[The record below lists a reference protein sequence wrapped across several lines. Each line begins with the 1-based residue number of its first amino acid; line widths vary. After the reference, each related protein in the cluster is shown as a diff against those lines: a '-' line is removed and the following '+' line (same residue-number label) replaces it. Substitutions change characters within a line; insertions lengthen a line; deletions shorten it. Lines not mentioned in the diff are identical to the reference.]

1 MIFLYAII
9 YTMLLSLAY
18 SLNTCTPEG
27 TVSSKSECHNLPL
40 EPQYSHCCF
49 GHVKVTG
56 LELKT
61 CFPVTKEQY
70 DKIDEYMKSYEK
82 TAESQNAKIISFDCI
97 SYYLHTTIL
106 ALLLLFILI

>member
-9 YTMLLSLAY
+9 YTMLLSFTH
-18 SLNTCTPEG
+18 SLRACSDEG
-27 TVSSKSECHNLPL
+27 MVSSKSECHNAQL

-49 GHVKVTG
+49 THVK
-56 LELKT
+56 LMIMDLKT
-61 CFPVTKEQY
+61 CIPVTKEVY
-70 DKIDEYMKSYEK
+70 DQIGKQIKKMEEESKSK
-82 TAESQNAKIISFDCI
+82 NAELISFDCI